1 MLLHRQKKIAFN
13 ATRVFTM
20 HNYLRLV
27 KRAEADLGGGGPGG
41 PDPPPPFIP
50 NMNETTGYPEI
61 KL

>member
-41 PDPPPPFIP
+41 PDPPPPFYSKH
-50 NMNETTGYPEI
+50 E
-61 KL
+61 